1 MLQQQ
6 VHEWHCPNRTRI
18 AQSSHKEFKPARSMH
33 TATALRL
40 GLLLR
45 CCCCHRA
52 TAALYTCSS
61 EAAGQCSSSRQQQ
74 QQLQQRSPTW
84 LH

>member
-1 MLQQQ
+1 MALS
-6 VHEWHCPNRTRI
+6 EWHCPNRTRI
-18 AQSSHKEFKPARSMH
+18 AQSSRSQLTKARSMH

-52 TAALYTCSS
+52 TAALYVCSS

-74 QQLQQRSPTW
+74 QLQQRSPVW